1 MLYFISS
8 CGGGGGRKTFLELP
22 TSLYH
27 GVCTNR
33 CIPQASGCGT
43 RKVHSTRPYPHAR
56 TCTPVH
62 PRAHRRTHA
71 RTHAGLRFH
80 IRMRTR
86 TTWWVEDRGPK
97 RTLRRGLPGVS
108 RFSGRRTAALTRLP
122 GRLPPRRR
130 RFLPAPDWPQ
140 VRLATG
146 MLNSWR
152 RFRQNGALAPGRP
165 RRHPRPRISSGAR
178 WPGVCLVSGGEA
190 SGGHAAPPH
199 RRRHS
204 LEPAVLKTPLAWF
217 VCQLTFKWLL
227 PVEQNSYLHSQLH
240 TDTHVCVRTR
250 GKHEL
255 EEGV

>member
-1 MLYFISS
+1 MVPA
-8 CGGGGGRKTFLELP
+8 K
-22 TSLYH
+22 
-27 GVCTNR
+27 CTAR
-33 CIPQASGCGT
+33 DHT
-43 RKVHSTRPYPHAR
+43 RM
-56 TCTPVH
+56 
-62 PRAHRRTHA
+62 RAHALPYIRGRTDARTHA
-71 RTHAGLRFH
+71 RRPALSYTHAHTHDLVGGRPRSEKGLEARASWRFPLF
-80 IRMRTR
+80 RPQ
-86 TTWWVEDRGPK
+86 D
-97 RTLRRGLPGVS
+97 S
-108 RFSGRRTAALTRLP
+108 RTAALTQLP